1 MRLLGVAVV
10 ALVASGAWAAPLQR
24 FFVMGDGTLA
34 VVNAHTGERAEV
46 RYRRADGTYD
56 QAALARIRRAFR
68 SDGDSSEGKA
78 SLRLIEVLS
87 WVQKTS
93 RVRPLTLMSGYRSP
107 DYNEGLRAK
116 GMRAAGG
123 SLHTEG
129 LAADVAFPRAVLRPL
144 WMKVRALDC
153 CGAGYY
159 AKEGFLH
166 IDVGQPRFWEPS
178 TSRVEENLSAG
189 NARLFGRTE
198 FDRYAKGEEI
208 VVALHAMTVPP
219 VRVGR
224 EAQFV
229 VAHQEPASVTLD
241 AGGTPGDGC
250 VELDASR
257 ATVRLR
263 GMPGAGRGTL
273 RLAIFE
279 PRPERTP
286 TVVETSVIEVR

>member
-1 MRLLGVAVV
+1 VRFFGVAVV
-10 ALVASGAWAAPLQR
+10 VLVASGAWAAPLQR

-34 VVNAHTGERAEV
+34 VLNAHTGERAEV
-46 RYRRADGTYD
+46 RYRKADGTYD
-56 QAALARIRRAFR
+56 QAAIARIRRAFR
-68 SDGDSSEGKA
+68 SSGDDGEGRA

-87 WVQKTS
+87 WAQKTS

-129 LAADVAFPRAVLRPL
+129 LAADVAFPRAVLRPMWL
-144 WMKVRALDC
+144 KVRALDC

-208 VVALHAMTVPP
+208 VVALHAMTVAP

-224 EAQFV
+224 EGRFV
-229 VAHQEPASVTLD
+229 PDMGEAATVTLED
-241 AGGTPGDGC
+241 ASPEQREC
-250 VELDASR
+250 VEVAASGL
-257 ATVRLR
+257 AVRVHGVSRVSR
-263 GMPGAGRGTL
+263 G
-273 RLAIFE
+273 RLEFPTCA
-279 PRPERTP
+279 PRVERTP
-286 TVVETSVIEVR
+286 GLVTTNSVEIH